1 MTFLKSRAARL
12 PDATLATHD
21 LERDGALPATG
32 FVATVPGTLAPLVPL
47 DLPGVLRGAARAR
60 VARRQLRDTY
70 GGADSGIDARPARL
84 GDAADRW
91 QALMV
96 VATQTRLDW
105 ARKAA
110 AAGPLC
116 RAILPDYLVLPA
128 ARDLWVIE
136 AAGPLIRVRLGLE
149 DGFSAEPDLAL
160 ALLQGARA
168 KAPPRAVLRMGALAP
183 DIDAWLA
190 ELGLVVCLDPSGL
203 AAHGVTPP
211 QRFAHGEFALDLAR
225 DPDAER
231 AEMRK
236 VLRSLGVV
244 AGLGLMGLA
253 GWIAAIMLETSAL
266 RAQGLAYRQNSERIL
281 REVVIPTGPI
291 LDIRTQVS
299 RLVEDARA
307 ANADAA
313 DMARPLDVLR
323 RAGAVLAAHEA
334 TVTRVSYQ
342 PAAGLVIDL
351 QLADF
356 AALDTLVAALREGG
370 TELRVAQSVTRDDAG
385 VEAVLA
391 MAVTQ
396 KGAER

>member
-1 MTFLKSRAARL
+1 MTILKSRAARL
-12 PDATLATHD
+12 PDAQLATHD
-21 LERDGALPATG
+21 LERDVPMPTAG

-47 DLPGVLRGAARAR
+47 DLPGALRGPARAR
-60 VARRQLRDTY
+60 VARRQLRDAY
-70 GGADSGIDARPARL
+70 GGADNAIDARPARL

-91 QALMV
+91 QAMLV
-96 VATQTRLDW
+96 VATQTRLGW

-116 RAILPDYLVLPA
+116 RAILPDYLALPA
-128 ARDLWVIE
+128 SRDLWVIE
-136 AAGPLIRVRLGLE
+136 AAGPLICTRLGLE

-160 ALLQGARA
+160 ALLQGART
-168 KAPPRAVLRMGALAP
+168 KAPPRAVLRMGSLAP
-183 DIDAWLA
+183 DLDAWLA
-190 ELGLVVCLDPSGL
+190 EQGLAVCFDPAGL
-203 AAHGVTPP
+203 AAHGVAAP

-231 AEMRK
+231 AEMRR
-236 VLRSLGVV
+236 VLRRLGVV
-244 AGLGLMGLA
+244 AGLGLMGLV
-253 GWIAAIMLETSAL
+253 GWIAAIVLETSEL

-299 RLVEDARA
+299 RLIEQAVE
-307 ANADAA
+307 ANAEAGTV
-313 DMARPLDVLR
+313 ARPLDVLR
-323 RAGAVLAAHEA
+323 RAGTVMAAHEA
-334 TVTRVSYQ
+334 SVTRVSYQ

-356 AALDTLVAALREGG
+356 AALDALVAALREGG

-391 MAVTQ
+391 MAVTPQ
-396 KGAER
+396 GAEK

>member
-1 MTFLKSRAARL
+1 MSFLKSRAARI
-12 PDATLATHD
+12 PEVTLATHD
-21 LERDGALPATG
+21 LERDGAMPDRA

-47 DLPGVLRGAARAR
+47 DLPGALRGPARTR
-60 VARRQLRDTY
+60 VARRQLRDAY
-70 GGADSGIDARPARL
+70 GGVDSGIDARPARL
-84 GDAADRW
+84 GNAADRW
-91 QALMV
+91 QAMLV
-96 VATQTRLDW
+96 VATQMRQGW

-116 RAILPDYLVLPA
+116 RAILPDYLTLPA

-149 DGFSAEPDLAL
+149 DGFAAEPDLAL
-160 ALLQGARA
+160 ALLHGALA
-168 KAPPRAVLRMGALAP
+168 KAPPRAVLRIGALAP
-183 DIDAWLA
+183 DLDAWLA
-190 ELGLVVCLDPSGL
+190 GQGLAVCLDPAGL
-203 AAHGVTPP
+203 SAHGFAPP

-236 VLRSLGVV
+236 ILRRLGVV
-244 AGLGLMGLA
+244 AGLGLMGLV
-253 GWIAAIMLETSAL
+253 GWIAAVLLETSAL
-266 RAQGLAYRQNSERIL
+266 RAHGLAYRQNSERIL

-299 RLVEDARA
+299 RLIENARET
-307 ANADAA
+307 NAEAGA
-313 DMARPLDVLR
+313 VARPLDVLR
-323 RAGAVLAAHEA
+323 GAGTVMAAHEA

-342 PAAGLVIDL
+342 PGAGLVIDL

-356 AALDTLVAALREGG
+356 AALDTLVAALRESGA
-370 TELRVAQSVTRDDAG
+370 EVRVAQSVTRDDAG

-396 KGAER
+396 KEVER

>member
-1 MTFLKSRAARL
+1 MSFLRPRAARPSSAGL
-12 PDATLATHD
+12 EMHD
-21 LERDGALPATG
+21 LARDAALPVNG

-47 DLPGVLRGAARAR
+47 DLPGALRGAARAR
-60 VARRQLRDTY
+60 VARRQLRDAY

-84 GDAADRW
+84 GDASERW
-91 QALMV
+91 QAVLV

-116 RAILPDYLVLPA
+116 RAILPDYLALPA

-136 AAGPLIRVRLGLE
+136 AAGPLIRARLGLE

-160 ALLQGARA
+160 ALLQGSAA
-168 KAPPRAVLRMGALAP
+168 KAPPRAVLRLGALAP
-183 DIDAWLA
+183 ELDAWLA
-190 ELGLVVCLDPSGL
+190 EEGLPVCLDPAGL
-203 AAHGVTPP
+203 AVHGIAPP

-231 AEMRK
+231 AGMRR
-236 VLRSLGVV
+236 VLRQVGIA
-244 AGLGLMGLA
+244 AGLGLAGLT
-253 GWIAAIMLETSAL
+253 GWIAAALLETSDL

-291 LDIRTQVS
+291 LDIRAQVS
-299 RLVEDARA
+299 RLIEDLHKARA
-307 ANADAA
+307 EAA
-313 DMARPLDVLR
+313 AVARPLDVLR
-323 RAGAVLAAHEA
+323 QAGLVLAEHDA
-334 TVTRVSYQ
+334 TITRVSYQ

-356 AALDTLVAALREGG
+356 AALDALVADLRAGG

-391 MAVTQ
+391 VAVTQ
-396 KGAER
+396 KGADR